1 MGNVVLG
8 YQTTLRERLEFSGI
22 GVHSG
27 LPVTMTLLPAEANTG
42 IVFNVTCPKTSRNE
56 DIPA

>member
-8 YQTTLRERLEFSGI
+8 YQTTLREKLEFSGI

-27 LPVTMTLLPAEANTG
+27 QPVTMTLLPAEANTG
-42 IVFNVTCPKTSRNE
+42 IVFNVTCPKNGQN
-56 DIPA
+56 